1 MRDEILFLFLNHQR
15 EIRSHSALK
24 KSALPQPSGNE
35 KKEVMMELAKEC
47 LERMYAESM
56 RDVSVYESIL
66 EGKVSTLSTY
76 IRGVDQIVDD
86 HPNLREMHI
95 QKDSE
100 TLRDLLV
107 VICHNGLKEETLKA
121 VKGKLGE
128 MLGAVSSIEEMSLS
142 DWAEHYLNQYRR
154 FLYDLRELISTEI
167 PLYQAS
173 NLAIARELAGLTE
186 SGS

>member
-1 MRDEILFLFLNHQR
+1 
-15 EIRSHSALK
+15 
-24 KSALPQPSGNE
+24 
-35 KKEVMMELAKEC
+35 MMELTKEN
-47 LERMYAESM
+47 LESMYAESM

-107 VICHNGLKEETLKA
+107 AICHNGLKEETLKA

-154 FLYDLRELISTEI
+154 FLYDLRDLIDMEF
-167 PLYQAS
+167 PLYQMS
-173 NLAIARELAGLTE
+173 SSGIARKLAELAE

>member
-1 MRDEILFLFLNHQR
+1 MRDEILFLFLNHQK
-15 EIRSHSALK
+15 EIRSHYALN

-100 TLRDLLV
+100 TRRDARRSLV
-107 VICHNGLKEETLKA
+107 YRGNVSIGLGRTLS
-121 VKGKLGE
+121 E
-128 MLGAVSSIEEMSLS
+128 PIPE
-142 DWAEHYLNQYRR
+142 
-154 FLYDLRELISTEI
+154 ISV
-167 PLYQAS
+167 
-173 NLAIARELAGLTE
+173 
-186 SGS
+186 

>member
-1 MRDEILFLFLNHQR
+1 
-15 EIRSHSALK
+15 
-24 KSALPQPSGNE
+24 
-35 KKEVMMELAKEC
+35 MMELTKEN
-47 LERMYAESM
+47 LESMYAESM

-107 VICHNGLKEETLKA
+107 AICHNGLKEETLKA

-154 FLYDLRELISTEI
+154 FLYDLRDLITTEI
-167 PLYQAS
+167 PLYRAS
-173 NLAIARELAGLTE
+173 NLAIARELARLAE

>member
-1 MRDEILFLFLNHQR
+1 
-15 EIRSHSALK
+15 
-24 KSALPQPSGNE
+24 
-35 KKEVMMELAKEC
+35 MMELTKEN
-47 LERMYAESM
+47 LESMYAESM

-107 VICHNGLKEETLKA
+107 AICHNGLKEETLKA

-173 NLAIARELAGLTE
+173 NLAIARELAGLAE